1 MAAMQSGAGDRPKV
15 ALFRAREDAARSAEA
30 LAAIGFDAVVLPV
43 IETRALAFTPSRPRY
58 DAVLATSAKAFLA
71 DAPVD
76 RSAPL
81 YGVGERTAQ
90 AAIAAGWRLAAPPA
104 PDADSLAALIR
115 ARVAP
120 GATLLYLA
128 GRDRKPG
135 LEQALAGAYALE
147 VVEAYAAEARA
158 AFRPDEAEALGGCQ
172 AALHYSPRSAGLAAT
187 LAERGGAGAAFRRL
201 VHVALSRDVAEAL
214 EAAGLFVRVAKTP
227 TEPSLFVA
235 LERALGRVPFG

>member
-43 IETRALAFTPSRPRY
+43 IETRALAFTPSRSRY

-158 AFRPDEAEALGGCQ
+158 CL
-172 AALHYSPRSAGLAAT
+172 S
-187 LAERGGAGAAFRRL
+187 AERGGGARRLPGGAA
-201 VHVALSRDVAEAL
+201 
-214 EAAGLFVRVAKTP
+214 LF
-227 TEPSLFVA
+227 PSLGGTGGDAGGAGRRRRGFPAARPCRPVA
-235 LERALGRVPFG
+235 RCRRSP